1 MKKTEAPKKP
11 PRFISNGSNSK
22 NPRSSSIYED
32 PFFESDS
39 KRRRKDT
46 AKDDDIYSDFSDDD
60 DDGGGD
66 SPAEGGEEDPELA
79 AETADE
85 KRLRVAQA
93 YLEKIRA
100 ITKRAEEDDEERG
113 SDAGD
118 DEVRASLVAETLQL
132 AQLEKSGRVRRSIAS
147 R

>member
-1 MKKTEAPKKP
+1 MKKTKIHKKP
-11 PRFISNGSNSK
+11 PRSNGKHRK
-22 NPRSSSIYED
+22 NPRSSIDED
-32 PFFESDS
+32 PFFESHS
-39 KRRRKDT
+39 KRRRKST
-46 AKDDDIYSDFSDDD
+46 ARDDEIDSDFSDDD

-66 SPAEGGEEDPELA
+66 SPPEGEEEDPELA

-100 ITKRAEEDDEERG
+100 ITKRAEEDDEEKG
-113 SDAGD
+113 SDGGD
-118 DEVRASLVAETLQL
+118 DEVRDSLVAETLQQ
-132 AQLEKSGRVRRSIAS
+132 AQLEKSGRVRKSIAS